1 MEEMKDDIDFLTE
14 DHKEMLVKVK
24 EVCLQNSKLKLKL
37 AEQKT
42 KQNMERE
49 HEEMSAILVDDNQEQ
64 DVSAFAIANNLN
76 KQLRLE
82 DVKEDLENESESV
95 RPSE

>member
-42 KQNMERE
+42 KQNMDRE
-49 HEEMSAILVDDNQEQ
+49 HEEMSAILVDDN
-64 DVSAFAIANNLN
+64 
-76 KQLRLE
+76 
-82 DVKEDLENESESV
+82 
-95 RPSE
+95 